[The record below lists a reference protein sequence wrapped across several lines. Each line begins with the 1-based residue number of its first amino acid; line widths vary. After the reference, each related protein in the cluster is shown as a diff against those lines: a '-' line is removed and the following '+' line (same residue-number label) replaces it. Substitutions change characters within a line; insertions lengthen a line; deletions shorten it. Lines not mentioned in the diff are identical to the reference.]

1 MDERLS
7 SLNVGGCLITLHGPE
22 HWLVPLENAWS
33 EWQGFEEGLH
43 VHLIPD
49 ATLPTPKGSYFE
61 ARPRFEEGVCHLE
74 AQGFTGII
82 AAGTKEARLN
92 AHPAA
97 TAGDISYFIRTVIA
111 LMAFEQGA
119 ILVHGAGIVHSEAA
133 FILYGLSG
141 SGKSTA
147 AALSTDKPV
156 LNDDLLLLR
165 PAAPG
170 WEVRPTPFGRRRHP
184 EITAA
189 PLRALLR
196 LVQAPRDALEAMSPA
211 QALAELLA
219 NSPVVNAD
227 PSRVPQLLHRWQGI
241 LETIPAFRLHFR
253 KANTFW
259 EVIDAH
265 FG

>member
-1 MDERLS
+1 MNPGVWT
-7 SLNVGGCLITLHGPE
+7 LNVGDVVLTLHGPAN
-22 HWLVPLENAWS
+22 WLAPLSAAWAGW
-33 EWQGFEEGLH
+33 ECATPGTPVQLQ
-43 VHLIPD
+43 PD
-49 ATLPTPKGSYFE
+49 DTLPAPGGAYFE
-61 ARPRFEEGVCHLE
+61 ARPRFVNGVCHLD
-74 AQGFTGII
+74 APGFVGMI
-82 AAGTKEARLN
+82 AAGGAEATLR
-92 AHPAA
+92 AHPSA
-97 TAGDISYFIRTVIA
+97 TAGDLSYFIRTVIA
-111 LMAFEQGA
+111 LTAFEQGA
-119 ILVHGAGIVHSEAA
+119 LLVHGAGVVHREAA

-147 AALSTDKPV
+147 AALSTGKPV

-165 PAAPG
+165 PVEQG
-170 WEVRPTPFGRRRHP
+170 WEVRATPFGRRRHP
-184 EITAA
+184 EVTAA

-196 LVQAPRDALEAMSPA
+196 LIQSPRDALEAVSSG

-227 PSRVPQLLHRWQGI
+227 AARVPQLLQRWQGI
-241 LETIPAFRLHFR
+241 LHEIPAYRLHFR